1 MMLFAIL
8 CLDKDGAKDLR
19 MKIRPR
25 HLEWL
30 KINLPTGA
38 FVGPL
43 LSENGKDFR
52 GSLYILEFVRLEE
65 ANVWLADEPYYQAE
79 LFKSVMIYPTR
90 NILPMN

>member
-1 MMLFAIL
+1 MMLLAIV
-8 CLDKDGAKDLR
+8 CVDKDGSIDLR
-19 MKIRPR
+19 MKTRPL

-30 KINLPTGA
+30 KNNLPPGA

-43 LSENGKDFR
+43 LSENGEDFR
-52 GSLYILEFVRLEE
+52 GSLYILEFPSIKK
-65 ANVWLADEPYYQAE
+65 ANVWLAGEPYYKAE